1 MTSENLVTQES
12 YNPNHLLDILIERLN
27 LKNDAALSRALEVA
41 PPVISKIRHRRL
53 PVGASMLI
61 RMHEVSTLS
70 VRELR
75 DLMGDRRTKY
85 RLSDAQ
91 GKPKPA
97 DGMPQASKQQGQAQG
112 QQAHGQGNQGQQAQ
126 AQPVQGQGQQG
137 QGQQGQGQHHSSS
150 SS

>member
-1 MTSENLVTQES
+1 MEQPQQPQQQSHELTSQVT
-12 YNPNHLLDILIERLN
+12 YNPDNLLDSLIERLN

-61 RMHEVSTLS
+61 RMHEVSNMDI
-70 VRELR
+70 RELR

-91 GKPKPA
+91 GKPKPEK
-97 DGMPQASKQQGQAQG
+97 SEKT
-112 QQAHGQGNQGQQAQ
+112 
-126 AQPVQGQGQQG
+126 
-137 QGQQGQGQHHSSS
+137 
-150 SS
+150 

>member
-1 MTSENLVTQES
+1 MSSETLTSQES
-12 YNPNHLLDILIERLN
+12 YNPNRLLDHLIERLH

-61 RMHEVSTLS
+61 RMHEVSSLS

-91 GKPKPA
+91 GKPKPSMEG
-97 DGMPQASKQQGQAQG
+97 DLQGQSPQG
-112 QQAHGQGNQGQQAQ
+112 SQSPQQPQGGHTHT
-126 AQPVQGQGQQG
+126 P
-137 QGQQGQGQHHSSS
+137 HHQS
-150 SS
+150 

>member
-1 MTSENLVTQES
+1 MTSENLVSQES

-61 RMHEVSTLS
+61 RMHEVSKLS

-97 DGMPQASKQQGQAQG
+97 EGSQPQANPKAAEASQHSGMQHGSGGSQGG
-112 QQAHGQGNQGQQAQ
+112 S
-126 AQPVQGQGQQG
+126 
-137 QGQQGQGQHHSSS
+137 HHAPGT
-150 SS
+150 

>member
-1 MTSENLVTQES
+1 MASEELVTQET
-12 YNPNHLLDILIERLN
+12 YDPNNLLDILIERLN

-61 RMHEVSTLS
+61 RMHEVSSLS

-97 DGMPQASKQQGQAQG
+97 QGQPATP
-112 QQAHGQGNQGQQAQ
+112 QQ
-126 AQPVQGQGQQG
+126 
-137 QGQQGQGQHHSSS
+137 SSGA
-150 SS
+150 

>member
-1 MTSENLVTQES
+1 MSMTTQPLFTQES
-12 YNPNHLLDILIERLN
+12 YNPNNLLDVLIKKLN

-53 PVGASMLI
+53 PVGASLLI

-91 GKPKPA
+91 GKPK
-97 DGMPQASKQQGQAQG
+97 STES
-112 QQAHGQGNQGQQAQ
+112 AQ
-126 AQPVQGQGQQG
+126 AMN
-137 QGQQGQGQHHSSS
+137 
-150 SS
+150 